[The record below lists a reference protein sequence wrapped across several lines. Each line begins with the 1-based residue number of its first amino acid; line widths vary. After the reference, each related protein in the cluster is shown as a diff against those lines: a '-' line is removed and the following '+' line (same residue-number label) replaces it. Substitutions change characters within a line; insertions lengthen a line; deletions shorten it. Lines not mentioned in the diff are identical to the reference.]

1 MVQKYHEQNL
11 IHTTPNSLE
20 PSSRVSKGGKTNMA
34 QFNDVTRKAVL
45 VLDGSADSNEGGKKY
60 KVTIRGISETASADQ
75 VMQAC
80 QAFAKLFKYPLL
92 NVYIDDKN
100 EVLYD
105 AEDAEENA

>member
-1 MVQKYHEQNL
+1 
-11 IHTTPNSLE
+11 
-20 PSSRVSKGGKTNMA
+20 MA

-45 VLDGSADSNEGGKKY
+45 VLNGSSTSAESSKKL

-80 QAFAKLFKYPLL
+80 QAFARLLKYPLM

-105 AEDAEENA
+105 AEDDEANA

>member
-1 MVQKYHEQNL
+1 
-11 IHTTPNSLE
+11 
-20 PSSRVSKGGKTNMA
+20 MA

-45 VLDGSADSNEGGKKY
+45 ILDGSSTSTEGTKKF

-80 QAFAKLFKYPLL
+80 QAFARLLKYPLL

-105 AEDAEENA
+105 ASDAQAQA

>member
-1 MVQKYHEQNL
+1 
-11 IHTTPNSLE
+11 
-20 PSSRVSKGGKTNMA
+20 MA

-45 VLDGSADSNEGGKKY
+45 VLDGGATSSDGTKKF

-80 QAFAKLFKYPLL
+80 QAFARLLKYPLL

-105 AEDAEENA
+105 ASDAQAQA

>member
-1 MVQKYHEQNL
+1 
-11 IHTTPNSLE
+11 
-20 PSSRVSKGGKTNMA
+20 MA

-45 VLDGSADSNEGGKKY
+45 VLDGTSDSSDVNKKY

-80 QAFAKLFKYPLL
+80 QAFARLLKYPLL

-100 EVLYD
+100 EVIYD
-105 AEDAEENA
+105 AEDEKVNG

>member
-1 MVQKYHEQNL
+1 
-11 IHTTPNSLE
+11 
-20 PSSRVSKGGKTNMA
+20 MA

-45 VLDGSADSNEGGKKY
+45 ILDGSSASSTEGAKKF

-80 QAFAKLFKYPLL
+80 QAFARLLKYPLM

-105 AEDAEENA
+105 AEDAEANA

>member
-1 MVQKYHEQNL
+1 
-11 IHTTPNSLE
+11 
-20 PSSRVSKGGKTNMA
+20 MA

-45 VLDGSADSNEGGKKY
+45 ILDGTSDSTDANKKF

-80 QAFAKLFKYPLL
+80 QAFARLLKYPLL

-100 EVLYD
+100 EVIYD
-105 AEDAEENA
+105 AEDAEAHA